1 MVDPRLDL
9 NEDEP
14 QIVEEDPLDVLGEDV
29 RMEAYRNSL
38 LKSDI
43 LMKSSSII
51 IGGEE
56 GLQDDDAQAK
66 CDEESIAFGVM
77 YFPRMRVQRTDKFNC
92 DTRF

>member
-1 MVDPRLDL
+1 M
-9 NEDEP
+9 
-14 QIVEEDPLDVLGEDV
+14 EEDPLDVLGEDV

-43 LMKSSSII
+43 LMRSCSSIMSC
-51 IGGEE
+51 GEE
-56 GLQDDDAQAK
+56 GLLDDNAQAK